1 MLKLF
6 FLTITASLSF
16 QFQQAQALPIL
27 LKKPCYF
34 QCLEIPDSRSA
45 IYSWGQGSTT
55 ALTSST
61 LNILVWNV
69 FKGQKDFF
77 AQDFDR
83 LADNTDLILLSEA
96 TDGAPVKSPM
106 SQIPGHHWK
115 MATSW
120 YMKPNRA
127 RTGVATGSS
136 ALTLATSYIRTSDV
150 EPLALTPK
158 VILVT
163 KYFHQPTE
171 QEILVLNIHGINY
184 VGDQA
189 YERQIRSAEPYLKK
203 HKGPILF
210 AGDFNIRKKTRRLEI
225 TQKVLAKYGLQ
236 RVPWENPNNN
246 PKEDQY
252 DDAFSRGF
260 KVERAH
266 FDYSVVDRGS
276 DHPAIQLLLTPL
288 KP

>member
-1 MLKLF
+1 MTKLF
-6 FLTITASLSF
+6 FLAMTASLCF
-16 QFQQAQALPIL
+16 QFQTAQAWPIL

-45 IYSWGQGSTT
+45 IYSWGQGRTK
-55 ALTSST
+55 ALTSPT
-61 LNILVWNV
+61 LNILVWNI
-69 FKGQKDFF
+69 FKGQKDYF

-83 LADNTDLILLSEA
+83 LAESTDLILLSEI
-96 TDGAPVKSPM
+96 TDAAEVKSPL
-106 SQIPGHHWK
+106 SQAPDSQWK

-120 YMKPNRA
+120 YMKPNRT

-136 ALTLATSYIRTSDV
+136 ALSLATSFIRTSDV

-158 VILVT
+158 VILVS
-163 KYFHQPTE
+163 KYFHQPTD

-189 YERQIRSAEPYLKK
+189 YERQIRSAEPYLKV

-225 TQKVLAKYGLQ
+225 TQRILAKYGMQ

-260 KVERAH
+260 KVERAL

-288 KP
+288 KL